1 LNDWLLEQ
9 LPLIGIWG
17 IAVPHTLHI
26 LSETGRLVH
35 VPLLLESRTNLVLVE
50 NGVAHS
56 GHEHHRD
63 QEWNEGIVCHLVPLE
78 LADKSYSKC

>member
-9 LPLIGIWG
+9 LPLVGIWR
-17 IAVPHTLHI
+17 ITVPHTLHI
-26 LSETGRLVH
+26 LFEMGRLVH
-35 VPLLLESRTNLVLVE
+35 VSLLLKSRTNLILVE

-63 QEWNEGIVCHLVPLE
+63 QEGNEGIVCHLVPLE
-78 LADKSYSKC
+78 LVDKSYSKC